1 MACRWCGCCVP
12 CVLYRCWAGLLYE
25 GRGLAIRSPSR
36 LSYMSPHHV
45 VITQPFELC
54 TNTNDLPSRMSVVV
68 AIVSLFCRSL
78 DVTIR
83 GVRIAFCAPVHVRLD
98 VVAMTKQ
105 HPGLNC
111 PPCFASLRSLGA
123 MSNTQQTSRH
133 AVSFLRFSLADC
145 PLLTDSCVL
154 SQHRIAAMKTRP
166 MTSGPVTPATIRPMS
181 LAIRPL
187 FCIAFHYS
195 KRGGT
200 LPLATCPLSRS
211 NYDHCT
217 HIVRCLPSCQKLVTT
232 NGSHI
237 ACIAFHVGKNPTVVL
252 ASTLPLS
259 RVGHHVNINVVP
271 RWRQCKIIN
280 RC

>member
-1 MACRWCGCCVP
+1 MFVCCVGQRGVEPHFWRPLMWPPCPVLQNGVPLVWVLCP

-68 AIVSLFCRSL
+68 AVVSLFCRSL
-78 DVTIR
+78 DVTDR

-133 AVSFLRFSLADC
+133 AVPFLRFSLADC

-166 MTSGPVTPATIRPMS
+166 MTSRPVTPATIRPMS

-211 NYDHCT
+211 NYGHCT
-217 HIVRCLPSCQKLVTT
+217 HIVRCLPSC
-232 NGSHI
+232 
-237 ACIAFHVGKNPTVVL
+237 
-252 ASTLPLS
+252 
-259 RVGHHVNINVVP
+259 
-271 RWRQCKIIN
+271 
-280 RC
+280 

>member
-1 MACRWCGCCVP
+1 MLLLKIGVG
-12 CVLYRCWAGLLYE
+12 VTLIFWAGLLYE

-36 LSYMSPHHV
+36 LSYMSPLGV
-45 VITQPFELC
+45 GNTSRC
-54 TNTNDLPSRMSVVV
+54 ASSNNTNDLPSRMSVVV

-111 PPCFASLRSLGA
+111 PPCFASLHSLGA

-133 AVSFLRFSLADC
+133 AVPFLRFSLADC

-166 MTSGPVTPATIRPMS
+166 MTSRPVTPATMRPMS
-181 LAIRPL
+181 LAILPPL
-187 FCIAFHYS
+187 LLCFS
-195 KRGGT
+195 LLKRGGT

-217 HIVRCLPSCQKLVTT
+217 HIVRCLPSCY
-232 NGSHI
+232 
-237 ACIAFHVGKNPTVVL
+237 
-252 ASTLPLS
+252 
-259 RVGHHVNINVVP
+259 
-271 RWRQCKIIN
+271 
-280 RC
+280 